1 MKKVSYII
9 LFILTF
15 SLTAYCQDYYWYN
28 GQKIPLHKG
37 NQLYILYEGS
47 NPAKDSGELRLIE
60 NGDISYFGKNNLKWG
75 IVDQKSI
82 DVNNIVY
89 KMPSFLCR
97 DTTKNMFVT
106 HRFYVKL
113 KDYSDLDLLRTFVNR
128 YGAEIEKEGDL
139 PLWYILHSGIDSHYN
154 ALELANIFYES
165 GCFSVSEPEFINAT
179 QIECVN
185 DVLFNQQWNLEN
197 TGQLVYGYPDIDIN
211 YCAAHAVTTGK
222 SSITIGIYDLG
233 VDLTHPDIN
242 LSSFSY
248 DVHTLTSPSKIY
260 TINGNNYHGTAC
272 AGIISAKTN
281 NNTGVAGIIPD
292 SPIIPLSYSDN
303 TSTYNIGL
311 GFKVAA
317 DNGCSVISNSWHRL
331 SKSQWIDEC
340 ISYALTTGRQ
350 GKGCVVV
357 FSAGNENRDSVNYP
371 ANTNDSIIVVGAMSF
386 CGERCNPYSCDG
398 ENWGS
403 NYGNKLDIM
412 APGVTIHTTDIVG
425 NEGRNATDYMNNFN
439 GTSAACPHVA
449 SVAGLILS
457 VNPNLTSKEVADII
471 ESTAKKIG
479 TGYDSLRL
487 NGTWSYYF
495 GYGLV
500 DAYAAVVEAKDRYDR
515 FIQGP
520 DYVCDTTKYYLIHP
534 SQTGDT
540 VTWSVSNGVLQYPHY
555 SIVGPANQDTVY
567 VRCERM
573 TPVTPP
579 NPPDYL
585 NGGGRSLYDQKLM
598 VTISNG
604 TTKTYEKL
612 FREPQGETPVISA
625 SNSSTQWRSGSRR
638 TFTIS
643 NCSSTPDNALR
654 WEVRKIV
661 MPFFGNIDTT
671 FTYYTGRT
679 LSYRAPSVTGIAQLR
694 ITAIN
699 TQKECDPNYAS
710 LDFLVSSAFSLNAY
724 TDNGTLQVDINEQD
738 EETRSVESSLNK
750 ANTYSLELWH
760 NIYGCMRSQTVQSM
774 QVQMDISGLPQG
786 VYVLL
791 LKENGNVIADTK
803 VPL

>member
-1 MKKVSYII
+1 MKRTKFII
-9 LFILTF
+9 ALIGFVII
-15 SLTAYCQDYYWYN
+15 SIN
-28 GQKIPLHKG
+28 
-37 NQLYILYEGS
+37 
-47 NPAKDSGELRLIE
+47 AKDSYYYYNGSRIPLKLREDSVNIYTNDGHSIKAISKKSNDTSVTSIEYLIE
-60 NGDISYFGKNNLKWG
+60 GENRNVVQMSN
-75 IVDQKSI
+75 
-82 DVNNIVY
+82 
-89 KMPSFLCR
+89 
-97 DTTKNMFVT
+97 
-106 HRFYVKL
+106 RFYVQL
-113 KDYSDLDLLRTFVNR
+113 YDSIN
-128 YGAEIEKEGDL
+128 DL
-139 PLWYILHSGIDSHYN
+139 PLLYDIVKETNTTILGKIPYMSDWYALSVRNSIIDNS
-154 ALELANIFYES
+154 LEMSNYFYETGLFKNTDPGFIFDFTPS
-165 GCFSVSEPEFINAT
+165 SV
-179 QIECVN
+179 CVN
-185 DVLFNQQWNLEN
+185 DSYFLSHQWNMEAIN
-197 TGQLVYGYPDIDIN
+197 ACDAWTVSNGSQNIKIAIIDKGIDRSHSEFNISNFINEYNCHTRTSAGYQVYTDHGTQV
-211 YCAAHAVTTGK
+211 C
-222 SSITIGIYDLG
+222 G
-233 VDLTHPDIN
+233 VISADHNHNRIAG
-242 LSSFSY
+242 
-248 DVHTLTSPSKIY
+248 VSPSCKIIPISY
-260 TINGNNYHGTAC
+260 SSLDTSTVAEDLAAGFAWAVSHGADVINCSWGDQNCLTWLHSTVLESAIQNALINGRN
-272 AGIISAKTN
+272 
-281 NNTGVAGIIPD
+281 
-292 SPIIPLSYSDN
+292 
-303 TSTYNIGL
+303 
-311 GFKVAA
+311 
-317 DNGCSVISNSWHRL
+317 
-331 SKSQWIDEC
+331 
-340 ISYALTTGRQ
+340 
-350 GKGCVVV
+350 GKGCIVV
-357 FSAGNENRDSVNYP
+357 FAAGNQNSTQLDYP
-371 ANTNDSIIVVGAMSF
+371 ARTFSDIITVGASDNNNKRDNISSY
-386 CGERCNPYSCDG
+386 GE
-398 ENWGS
+398 
-403 NYGNKLDIM
+403 KLDVI
-412 APGVTIHTTDIVG
+412 APGKNIYTTDID
-425 NEGRNATDYMNNFN
+425 NYYITKT
-439 GTSAACPHVA
+439 GTSFAAPHV
-449 SVAGLILS
+449 SGIAGLILS
-457 VNPNLTSKEVADII
+457 VNPNLTQKEVADII
-471 ESTAKKIG
+471 ESTAQKVG
-479 TGYDSLRL
+479 GYSYTPQSGRP
-487 NGTWSYYF
+487 NGTWNEQM

-500 DAYAAVVEAKDRYDR
+500 DAYEAVMKAKDW

-520 DYVCDTTKYYLIHP
+520 DYVCDTTEYHLILP

-573 TPVTPP
+573 TPVGPP
-579 NPPDYL
+579 NPHDYL

-710 LDFLVSSAFSLNAY
+710 LSFLVSSAFSLNAY
-724 TDNGTLQVDINEQD
+724 TDNGTLQVDINKQD